1 MGNRRYAYT
10 RAAKTLV
17 PNHVAS
23 KNALNKIDGL
33 IDLIRSLILIDLSRV
48 EPVDAVEN
56 LCCAEAQNRIQLDKY
71 HFMCTTRNIA
81 TQNDAKCSSK
91 TLADHTNK
99 IQQEVCS
106 GNCGNAGRTRERKV
120 LAPENIEMR

>member
-33 IDLIRSLILIDLSRV
+33 IDLSRSLILIDLSRV
-48 EPVDAVEN
+48 ESVDAVEN
-56 LCCAEAQNRIQLDKY
+56 LCCAEAQNRLHDFGEGKSTGEGAHEFVACSALIRKKSKNAIIRACLEQ
-71 HFMCTTRNIA
+71 RAIR
-81 TQNDAKCSSK
+81 AKVR
-91 TLADHTNK
+91 TGANLLALPLLETH
-99 IQQEVCS
+99 
-106 GNCGNAGRTRERKV
+106 R
-120 LAPENIEMR
+120 